1 MAKTKAK
8 KLRNKNIR
16 IHARNSQQILDF
28 LSRNKK
34 TFQVEKTVTGFPTY
48 LYKGKS
54 VYVREKAMGR
64 GAINKILMF
73 QNDVVKSDL
82 YKFCNRFSVKDLE
95 DESLELER
103 TLLYSGYLFNP
114 HKEKSFQKVIKIDC
128 NTAYWQTCRYFEI
141 ITANT
146 YRDIVKTC
154 TKPTRLKITGTLGRK
169 SYMADYVEGKRM
181 GDSYLKVEK
190 KKRIVF
196 QNLYN
201 RVRKF
206 VDEIMIWSLEQNPE
220 NFIGF
225 YVDCI
230 WLREYD
236 TDLIDFLKNVF
247 NVKVE
252 VVDLEVKFNA
262 HGKAQVIE
270 LGEYDIK
277 PYTALFKS
285 NEFVSYKK
293 FFNFTPDLGDI
304 NLKIRL

>member
-1 MAKTKAK
+1 
-8 KLRNKNIR
+8 
-16 IHARNSQQILDF
+16 
-28 LSRNKK
+28 
-34 TFQVEKTVTGFPTY
+34 
-48 LYKGKS
+48 
-54 VYVREKAMGR
+54 
-64 GAINKILMF
+64 
-73 QNDVVKSDL
+73 
-82 YKFCNRFSVKDLE
+82 
-95 DESLELER
+95 
-103 TLLYSGYLFNP
+103 
-114 HKEKSFQKVIKIDC
+114 
-128 NTAYWQTCRYFEI
+128 
-141 ITANT
+141 
-146 YRDIVKTC
+146 
-154 TKPTRLKITGTLGRK
+154 
-169 SYMADYVEGKRM
+169 MADYVEGKRM